1 MTIDPKISEW
11 DNLIWWSHI
20 ILLFSKRLTRRTET
34 SKYAEEN
41 KTKVIPLVAAS
52 ELGTAQTYI
61 VLAI

>member
-1 MTIDPKISEW
+1 MGQPDMVKPYHLT
-11 DNLIWWSHI
+11 
-20 ILLFSKRLTRRTET
+20 FSKRLTRRTET